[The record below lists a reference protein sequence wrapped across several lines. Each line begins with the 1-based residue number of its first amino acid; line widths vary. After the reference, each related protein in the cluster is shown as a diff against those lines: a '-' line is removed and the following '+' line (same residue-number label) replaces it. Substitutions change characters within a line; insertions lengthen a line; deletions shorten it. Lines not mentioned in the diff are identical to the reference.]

1 MKKKLLSILLAFTVI
16 FSFTA
21 CENQKPKTDEE
32 RVNEQKE
39 KTGVEEDDE
48 IDGFQNAT
56 RKYDKFNSYARDNGL
71 ADTWIYIEGKVLNQT
86 KHEKESEDAAPVL
99 SIIVEQ
105 EDGNRWCV
113 SVSSE
118 EKLED
123 IKDKEV
129 RIFGIYTGFSDVFNV
144 PAMVVGLSSDEAKS
158 DLTVFSKAKIEVKS
172 GSDYKEVWNF
182 YDDYLKPNLEANEE
196 EEKTEETTSSQTE
209 QSTVPTATM
218 GQTNALER
226 AKDYLR
232 TMAFSYSGL
241 VEQLEYEGF
250 SHDEAVY
257 GVDHCGADWNAQAV
271 IKAKNYLDLMAF
283 SRDGLIEQLEYEG
296 FTAEQAAYGAQA
308 NGY

>member
-56 RKYDKFNSYARDNGL
+56 RQYDKFNSYARDNGL

-99 SIIVEQ
+99 SLIVEQ

-182 YDDYLKPNLEANEE
+182 YDDYVKPNLETNKE
-196 EEKTEETTSSQTE
+196 EEKEEETTSSQTE
-209 QSTVPTATM
+209 QSTTPTATM
-218 GQTNALER
+218 GQTNALKK

-232 TMAFSYSGL
+232 IMAFSYSGL